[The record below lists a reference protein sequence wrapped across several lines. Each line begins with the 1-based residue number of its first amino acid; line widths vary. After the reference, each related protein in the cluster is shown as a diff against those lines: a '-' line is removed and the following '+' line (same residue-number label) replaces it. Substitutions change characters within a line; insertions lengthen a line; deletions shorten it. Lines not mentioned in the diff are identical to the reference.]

1 MNWDRIEGNWKQFSG
16 TAKAKWGKITHDKL
30 DVVAGK
36 REQLAGLIQ
45 EAYGIT
51 KEASQRQ
58 IDQWLSDQKEQQSED
73 EKGEQVHNRKAAP
86 RA

>member
-1 MNWDRIEGNWKQFSG
+1 MMNLRSREK
-16 TAKAKWGKITHDKL
+16 
-30 DVVAGK
+30 VVDNA
-36 REQLAGLIQ
+36 QLAGRIQ

-58 IDQWLSDQKEQQSED
+58 IDQWLSDQKERQSED
-73 EKGEQVHNRKAAP
+73 EMGEQVHNRKEVP